1 MPWFEFCA
9 ILFFAALVWL
19 WYDSL
24 KAREAGISEAR
35 AACAAEGWQ
44 FLDETV
50 AIDSLRLA
58 RDDMGQLRL
67 RRVYRFEFSD
77 TGNNR
82 RAGSIVLFGTDPALL
97 HLERPPPEHSLPPP
111 APPDDP
117 PAPPPNRYRGYGV

>member
-1 MPWFEFCA
+1 MPWFEFFA
-9 ILFFAALVWL
+9 LLFFAALAWL

-24 KAREAGISEAR
+24 RAREAGVSEAR
-35 AACAAEGWQ
+35 ASCAAEGWQ

-50 AIDSLRLA
+50 AIESLRLA

-82 RAGSIVLFGTDPALL
+82 RAGNVVLFGDEPALL
-97 HLERPPPEHSLPPP
+97 HLERPLPENSLPPRP
-111 APPDDP
+111 TCKNPPETPPD
-117 PAPPPNRYRGYGV
+117 RTRRYGV